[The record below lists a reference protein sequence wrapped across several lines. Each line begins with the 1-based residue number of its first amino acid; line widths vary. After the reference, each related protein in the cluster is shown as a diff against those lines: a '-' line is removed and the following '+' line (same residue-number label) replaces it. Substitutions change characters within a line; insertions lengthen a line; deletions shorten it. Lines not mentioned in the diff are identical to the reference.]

1 MSALRKSTQP
11 IEEPEVIELTSEEG
25 LAYFDREARRLVGMS
40 GEEFLRQL
48 DSGTYQP
55 TIGPDGEDRN
65 YNSLIMCL
73 HFAGRPIL

>member
-1 MSALRKSTQP
+1 MSARRTPTQP
-11 IEEPEVIELTSEEG
+11 IEEPEVIELTPEEG

-48 DSGTYQP
+48 DAGVYQP

-73 HFAGRPIL
+73 PFAGRSLF

>member
-1 MSALRKSTQP
+1 MSALRKPNQP
-11 IEEPEVIELTSEEG
+11 MEEPEVIELTPDEG
-25 LAYFDREARRLVGMS
+25 MAYFDREARRLVGMS

-48 DSGTYQP
+48 DSGTYQH

-73 HFAGRPIL
+73 PFAGRSIF